1 MRPGAGRGDRQPGA
15 SSPEGGTTQPGWSGL
30 GDQQGGGGLAEMSGR
45 HRNRLAGCTQHP
57 TVRPQPGSQASPP
70 NLYLGLHSR
79 TSGLSGQSQPREWR
93 SAPASQGAGHVAR
106 GAKEA
111 AGGSGGLLKER
122 RGVPGREGGALGRQ
136 SERKAGGRGRG
147 GGQGRHASG
156 QAAPCTAP
164 RGPRLQSRPHDAG
177 SPCGVAPAPGERRQ
191 CAVSASWHLG
201 PVTHLCEPSRQTA
214 GNLDCPPRG
223 RHRVAHS
230 RPRTLR
236 PIHPG
241 SRSGG
246 WVTGQ
251 APPPKPAF
259 VQSTQGLPTPE
270 CKALTLWGWAGGR
283 AGRDRTACHQAGS
296 PAGSRLPAAFAAECK
311 DHDQD
316 RSLSPGRLV
325 LVNGTICMAG
335 RCFPAGRLGPV
346 QALGGCVQAA
356 AGHQEPRCV
365 ADPDSAPTV
374 CPESHCTP

>member
-1 MRPGAGRGDRQPGA
+1 M
-15 SSPEGGTTQPGWSGL
+15 
-30 GDQQGGGGLAEMSGR
+30 
-45 HRNRLAGCTQHP
+45 
-57 TVRPQPGSQASPP
+57 
-70 NLYLGLHSR
+70 
-79 TSGLSGQSQPREWR
+79 
-93 SAPASQGAGHVAR
+93 
-106 GAKEA
+106 
-111 AGGSGGLLKER
+111 
-122 RGVPGREGGALGRQ
+122 
-136 SERKAGGRGRG
+136 
-147 GGQGRHASG
+147 
-156 QAAPCTAP
+156 
-164 RGPRLQSRPHDAG
+164 
-177 SPCGVAPAPGERRQ
+177 
-191 CAVSASWHLG
+191 VSASWRLG
-201 PVTHLCEPSRQTA
+201 PVTRLCEPSRQTA
-214 GNLDCPPRG
+214 GNLDCPPRS